1 MNIVIYSMTTGE
13 IRRSVSCPPGSEDMQ
28 CAGGEAWCT
37 ADRGLDA
44 THYIGGDTLIAKD
57 AQPSPLHTWDW
68 PTKTWLP
75 PGVEILRS
83 AKWAEVKQA
92 RDAAIKAPL
101 DTPFGV
107 FDADDAAQAN
117 ITKRVLLLNNTPAS
131 SLPATIE
138 FTRHDNTVATLTP
151 AQMVQVGLL
160 LGAQVEAA
168 FTRARTLRAAIEAAT
183 DAKAVQ
189 ALTW

>member
-1 MNIVIYSMTTGE
+1 MSIAVYSVATGE
-13 IRRSVSCPPGSEDMQ
+13 IIRSVSCPPGSEDMQ
-28 CAGGEAWCT
+28 CAGGEAWCY

-44 THYIGGDTLIAKD
+44 THYIVGSEAVAKP
-57 AQPSPLHTWDW
+57 AKPSSLHTWDW

-75 PGVEILRS
+75 PGMEILRS
-83 AKWAEVKQA
+83 AKWAEVKRA
-92 RDAAIKAPL
+92 RDTATKAPL

-168 FTRARTLRAAIEAAT
+168 FAKGRVLRSAIAAAPDSAAIT
-183 DAKAVQ
+183 IIK
-189 ALTW
+189 W